1 MLVMTAPLPQA
12 LPYTESVLDTS
23 PVVVAEPGRI
33 QRLQTRYRLYRVCG
47 WGRVA
52 AAVIVLWT
60 VDRSR

>member
-12 LPYTESVLDTS
+12 LPYTESVPDTAH
-23 PVVVAEPGRI
+23 VVVAEPGQF

-52 AAVIVLWT
+52 ALWIVSVTWR
-60 VDRSR
+60 DEK